1 MENEMTHNGNNLVI
15 LLVKVMI
22 GLVVDTEVVDVDD
35 MVSG

>member
-1 MENEMTHNGNNLVI
+1 MTHNGNNLVI